1 MGLSEEESDISPD
14 RPGRVIQDQDSPNG
28 ADFSQRI
35 VARLGGE
42 RAITTTWKD
51 ASHLGQMSVTE

>member
-14 RPGRVIQDQDSPNG
+14 RPGRVIQNQDSPNG

-35 VARLGGE
+35 VDLRL
-42 RAITTTWKD
+42 
-51 ASHLGQMSVTE
+51 LGYDQTQPLFPSVLLDIVTV